1 MKSFKILKI
10 ALQSILKNRMR
21 SLLTSLGIIIGV
33 CSVIVMVAIGEG
45 SQANIEQN
53 IASMGTNLIMV
64 RRPSS
69 RDKNVN
75 MGAASR
81 NTLTTDDIE
90 YLKENAS
97 DNIIGVSGQLRV
109 GNAQIIYGTN
119 NWRTT
124 VEGVGEDYPII
135 KSWKVEN
142 GNIFTQKE
150 NKLNKKVAV
159 IGSTIAEE
167 LFDSEDPVGKSIR
180 INKLPFKIVGVLESK
195 GQNSRGD
202 DQDDVVLIPTNTAL
216 KKMSG
221 SQYIGMIYI
230 SAKSLDVID
239 QTQEEVTELLRAS
252 HKLKYDEDD
261 DFSIFNQSEITEMA
275 SSTSQTLTLL
285 LGAIA
290 GVSLIVGG
298 IGIMNIM
305 LVSVTERTREIGIRL
320 SIGARSR
327 DVLTQFLT
335 EALVLSLSGGII
347 GIVFAL
353 AICLA
358 LSNFT
363 SLTTVINTTII
374 LIAFSFS
381 GLVGIFFGYYPAKK
395 AARMN
400 PIDALRYE

>member
-124 VEGVGEDYPII
+124 VEGVAEDYPII